1 MSKQPSKAYDDSD
14 FLNGHDARPIRV
26 LCELMQPDSRLRQ
39 QGVENTIVFFGSAR
53 PKPSAVAEEDLTDFE
68 NSLPVESERSA
79 DQISELQKL
88 ISIKNL
94 SKYYDQAVEL
104 SKKLTNWSENNP
116 ENEKYYICS
125 GGGPGMMEA
134 ANRGAKEVGGKSIA
148 LGISLPFEQGVNSF
162 ADPDL
167 SFEFHYFFLRKF
179 YFLYHAKAI
188 VVFPGGFGTMDE
200 LFETLTLAQTNKLH
214 KKMPVFLYGKEFWD
228 GLINFDHFI
237 KWGVIS
243 PGDVNLFQ
251 IVDDVDDA
259 FYKITASLSSNSQ
272 AED

>member
-1 MSKQPSKAYDDSD
+1 MSKQPTKAYDDSV
-14 FLNGHDARPIRV
+14 FLNSHDARPIRV
-26 LCELMQPDSRLRQ
+26 LCELLQPESRLREQ
-39 QGVENTIVFFGSAR
+39 RVDNTIVFFGSAR
-53 PKPSAVAEEDLTDFE
+53 PKPSSTAEENLTKYK
-68 NSLPVESERSA
+68 NSLPVESERTA
-79 DQISELQKL
+79 EQIAELNKL
-88 ISIKNL
+88 TSIKNL

-104 SKKLTNWSENNP
+104 SAKLTTWSENNP
-116 ENEKYYICS
+116 SHEKYYICS

-134 ANRGAKEVGGKSIA
+134 ANRGAKEAGGKSIA

-214 KKMPVFLYGKEFWD
+214 KKMPVFLYGKEFWE

-243 PGDVNLFQ
+243 PGDVNLFK

-259 FYKITASLSSNSQ
+259 FSKITASLNSHS
-272 AED
+272 EILK